1 MGFAYHPRP
10 VLPEVLR
17 HLRCPVCKA
26 PLAAVPGAVRCPA
39 GHAFDVARQGY
50 VNLLRGRSP
59 GTGDDAAMVVARETF
74 LGAGHF
80 APLGA
85 ALARAAQEHA
95 GRDGLVLEVGAGTG
109 HHLRSVIEALPDRFG
124 LALDLS
130 RHAARRAARAH
141 PRVAAVV
148 ADAWEPLPVADA
160 CAALVLDVFA
170 PRNAAEFRR
179 VLAADG
185 ALLLVTPAPTH
196 LAELRQPLGLL
207 EVDPDKAR
215 RVSEALESRFT
226 LASSAPLAWTLS
238 LTRADVVA
246 VARMGPSAHHTAPD
260 VLAARVAAL
269 AEPVCA
275 TAAVEVQVYRPTS
288 SLA

>member
-1 MGFAYHPRP
+1 M
-10 VLPEVLR
+10 LPEVLR
-17 HLRCPVCKA
+17 HLRCPVCGA
-26 PLAAVPGAVRCPA
+26 PLAAAPGAVRCPA
-39 GHAFDVARQGY
+39 GHAFDLARQGY

-59 GTGDDAAMVVARETF
+59 GTGDDAAMVAARETF

-85 ALARAAQEHA
+85 ALARAAEGHA
-95 GRDGLVLEVGAGTG
+95 GRDGLVVEVGAGTG
-109 HHLRSVIEALPDRFG
+109 HHLRSVLEALPDRFG

-141 PRVAAVV
+141 PRLAAVV
-148 ADAWEPLPVADA
+148 ADAWERLPVADA

-179 VLAADG
+179 VLAPDG
-185 ALLLVTPAPTH
+185 ALLLVTPAPAH
-196 LAELRQPLGLL
+196 LAELRGPLGLL

-215 RVSEALESRFT
+215 RVSEALEGRFA
-226 LASSAPLAWTLS
+226 LASSESLAWTLS
-238 LTRADVVA
+238 LAREDVVA
-246 VARMGPSAHHTAPD
+246 AARMGPSAHHTAAD

-269 AEPVCA
+269 EEPVRV
-275 TAAVEVQVYRPTS
+275 TAAVQVQVYRPTPN
-288 SLA
+288 AA